1 MPHDTTSELLELQ
14 SVDIE
19 LNRLTKLIDELPEK
33 QEILAARAKAREISA
48 LRGKAEQLVHQLE
61 AEVKKRQDETAML
74 KERMD
79 GEQKKLMETSDHRAV
94 QAITR
99 EMDGFR
105 RRSDK
110 VDMETLQ
117 FMERAEKAASQ
128 VSTIEEHLTKL
139 ADVEKAA
146 IARYKKAGSELQG
159 QVRELE
165 SRRAALAGV
174 IDADLLARY
183 DQIREARG
191 GIGVGKLEGNSCTAC
206 RMELPGERLRE
217 LRGGPVVA
225 TCPQCRRIILVI
237 PSEEQE

>member
-1 MPHDTTSELLELQ
+1 MPNDTTAELLELQ

-33 QEILAARAKAREISA
+33 QEILAARSKAREIST

-61 AEVKKRQDETAML
+61 AEVKKRQDETALL

-79 GEQKKLMETSDHRAV
+79 AEQKKLMETSDHRAV

-105 RRSDK
+105 RRCDK

-117 FMERAEKAASQ
+117 FMERAEKAKSQ
-128 VSTIEEHLTKL
+128 VKTIEEHLTKL

-146 IARYKKAGSELQG
+146 IARYKKAGSALQT

-165 SRRAALAGV
+165 KRRTALAGV
-174 IDADLLARY
+174 IDKDLLARY
-183 DQIREARG
+183 DTTREARG

-206 RMELPGERLRE
+206 RMELPSERLRE
-217 LRGGPVVA
+217 LRNGPIVA